1 MSLWHITGCYHGKQA
16 PFEQIG
22 SEKNGLDFQG
32 LQATAHCFR
41 PARTVGFALSEVCAE
56 KKQFNLIKSGI
67 RFIIVQLRQKA

>member
-1 MSLWHITGCYHGKQA
+1 MVWISR
-16 PFEQIG
+16 
-22 SEKNGLDFQG
+22 

-41 PARTVGFALSEVCAE
+41 PAHTVGFALSEVCAE